1 MIGRKPQ
8 EGRLGCNN
16 HEKGPENS
24 RFGRNQ
30 QDKPGEK
37 AEVRSQ
43 KPEEKAKPEGES
55 QKLEERSK
63 TTANPRSNGK
73 FETRGGDWKMI
84 ASALG
89 RLCL

>member
-1 MIGRKPQ
+1 MIARSHRK
-8 EGRLGCNN
+8 GRLGCNN
-16 HEKGPENS
+16 HKRGVENS
-24 RFGRNQ
+24 RFGRNPES
-30 QDKPGEK
+30 KPGEK
-37 AEVRSQ
+37 PETRSQ

-63 TTANPRSNGK
+63 TTANDRSNSK